1 MKKSKKIIALICAV
15 ALMLCVCG
23 CSDEKKDALADGA
36 EVSGVNE
43 FPIVKEPIT
52 MSVFV
57 AKNPYVEDYATNE
70 FTKFY
75 EEKTNIKLDWNVASG
90 DTRQAFNLM
99 LASGEYAD
107 IMLGLGL
114 NKSERVSF
122 AEQGIIIDI
131 KPYIDEHGYYIK
143 KAFEEKPDAEKS
155 MTIDGKIFGLASISE
170 GYTAVYPDKM
180 WVYKPWLENL
190 GLKMPETTED
200 FYNMLKA
207 FKTQDPNGNG
217 KADEIPLAARGVAEN
232 WGIKNFIMSAF
243 IPEGGTGW
251 YAEDG
256 KVKITAVQ
264 PEFKE
269 GIKYIKKL
277 YDEGLLD
284 PDTFI
289 YDRSQIMALGENE
302 PVVLGCAPGTSPS
315 MFTIQGDA
323 AKRYY
328 DYAAVTPL
336 EGPKGVRSTV
346 KKAESYFAAFVVS
359 SACKNPAAAVKW
371 IDWLYSMEG
380 TDMSQGTPGAF
391 VRDAKEGEKGP
402 DGTQAKWAKDPVTVA
417 DDATG
422 MTQNKTWKNLNIR
435 FGSMEQSLKTCDY
448 NNTVDKHGEFYKSY
462 VNYQPYEVT
471 NFIADLPIPAE
482 HAAEYSEIHLNL
494 YNEMNTY
501 FTDFV
506 TGAADVDK
514 DWDTYIKTLNGLGFE
529 NYLKYLQMGYDAQ

>member
-1 MKKSKKIIALICAV
+1 MQKRKKLIAL
-15 ALMLCVCG
+15 LCVVLCIVMCFSGCG
-23 CSDEKKDALADGA
+23 EKKELSANSV

-57 AKNPYVEDYATNE
+57 AKNPYVEDYATND
-70 FTKFY
+70 FTKYY

-90 DTRQAFNLM
+90 DTQQAFNLM

-107 IMLGLGL
+107 IILGLGL

-122 AEQGIIIDI
+122 ANQGILIDL

-143 KAFEEKPDAEKS
+143 KAFEEKPEAEQA
-155 MTIDGKIFGLASISE
+155 MTIDGKIYGLASISE
-170 GYTAVYPDKM
+170 TYNGIYPDKM
-180 WVYKPWLENL
+180 WVYKPWVEKL
-190 GLKMPETTED
+190 GIDMPETTED

-217 KADEIPLAARGVAEN
+217 KKDEVPLAARGVSEN

-251 YAEDG
+251 YAQDG

-289 YDRSQIMALGENE
+289 YDRSQMMALGENE
-302 PVVLGCAPGTSPS
+302 PVILGCAPGSTPS

-328 DYAAVTPL
+328 DYTAISPL

-346 KKAESYFAAFVVS
+346 KKADSFLAAFAVS
-359 SACKNPAAAVKW
+359 TACKNPAAAVKW
-371 IDWLYSMEG
+371 IDWFYSLEG
-380 TDMSQGTPGAF
+380 ADMSQGTPGAF
-391 VRDAKEGEKGP
+391 VREAKEGEKGP
-402 DGTQAKWAKDPVTVA
+402 DGTQAKWAKDLVPA
-417 DDATG
+417 DSNASG

-435 FGSMEQSLKTCDY
+435 YFNMEQSLKTCDY
-448 NNTVDKHGEFYKSY
+448 NNTVDKNGELYKSY
-462 VNYQPYEVT
+462 INYQPYEMT

-494 YNEMNTY
+494 YNEMNTF

-506 TGAADVDK
+506 TGAADIDK
-514 DWDTYIKTLNGLGFE
+514 DWDRYIKTLNGLGFE
-529 NYLKYLQMGYDAQ
+529 RYLELLQMGYDAQ